1 MICAKDEKRRSEQHQ
16 TLDQPSRG
24 TESSPIHNGDG
35 GAFADAWERAGREAY
50 WAWPPDAVS
59 VPGVTA
65 SDDWTSEAEPEVT
78 PVPASTSSESMER

>member
-1 MICAKDEKRRSEQHQ
+1 MICAKGEKRRSGQYQ
-16 TLDQPSRG
+16 ALVQPSRG
-24 TESSPIHNGDG
+24 AESSPILIGDG
-35 GAFADAWERAGREAY
+35 GAFAGAWERTRRKAY

-59 VPGVTA
+59 VPGVAA

>member
-1 MICAKDEKRRSEQHQ
+1 MICAKGEKRRSGQYQ
-16 TLDQPSRG
+16 AQAQPSRG
-24 TESSPIHNGDG
+24 AESSPVPDEDG
-35 GAFADAWERAGREAY
+35 GAFAGAWERTRRKAY

-59 VPGVTA
+59 VPGVAA

>member
-1 MICAKDEKRRSEQHQ
+1 MICAKGEKRRSGQHQ
-16 TLDQPSRG
+16 NLTQPSRG
-24 TESSPIHNGDG
+24 AESSHILNGDG
-35 GAFADAWERAGREAY
+35 GAFAGAWERTRRKAY

-59 VPGVTA
+59 VPGVAA

>member
-1 MICAKDEKRRSEQHQ
+1 MICAKGEKRRSGQHQ
-16 TLDQPSRG
+16 TLAQPSRG
-24 TESSPIHNGDG
+24 TESSPILNGDG
-35 GAFADAWERAGREAY
+35 GAFAGAWERAGREAY

-59 VPGVTA
+59 VPDVAA

>member
-1 MICAKDEKRRSEQHQ
+1 MICAKGEKRRSRQYQ
-16 TLDQPSRG
+16 ALAQPSRRA
-24 TESSPIHNGDG
+24 ESSPILIGDG
-35 GAFADAWERAGREAY
+35 GAFAGAWERTRRKAY

-59 VPGVTA
+59 VPGVAA

>member
-1 MICAKDEKRRSEQHQ
+1 MKSAGQNSIRHWTNPQGEQKAP
-16 TLDQPSRG
+16 PSTTG
-24 TESSPIHNGDG
+24 TG
-35 GAFADAWERAGREAY
+35 GAFAGAWERAGREAY

-59 VPGVTA
+59 VPGVAA

>member
-1 MICAKDEKRRSEQHQ
+1 MICAKGEKRRSGQYQ
-16 TLDQPSRG
+16 ALAQPSRRA
-24 TESSPIHNGDG
+24 ESSPILIGDG
-35 GAFADAWERAGREAY
+35 GAFAGAWERTRRKAY

-59 VPGVTA
+59 VPGVAT

>member
-1 MICAKDEKRRSEQHQ
+1 MICAKGEKRRSEQYQ
-16 TLDQPSRG
+16 TLAQPSRRA
-24 TESSPIHNGDG
+24 ESSPILIGDG
-35 GAFADAWERAGREAY
+35 RAFAGAWERTSRKAY

-59 VPGVTA
+59 VPGVAA

>member
-35 GAFADAWERAGREAY
+35 GAFAGAWEHAGREAY

-59 VPGVTA
+59 VPGVAA

>member
-16 TLDQPSRG
+16 TLAQPSRG

-35 GAFADAWERAGREAY
+35 GAFAGAWERAGREAY

-59 VPGVTA
+59 VPGVAA

-78 PVPASTSSESMER
+78 PVPASTSSESIER

>member
-1 MICAKDEKRRSEQHQ
+1 MKSAGQDSIRHWTNPQGEQKAP
-16 TLDQPSRG
+16 PSSTG
-24 TESSPIHNGDG
+24 TGELSRVPGNV
-35 GAFADAWERAGREAY
+35 RGREAY

>member
-35 GAFADAWERAGREAY
+35 GAFAGAWERAGREAY

-59 VPGVTA
+59 VPDVAA

>member
-1 MICAKDEKRRSEQHQ
+1 MICAKGEKRRSRQYQ
-16 TLDQPSRG
+16 TLAQPSREA
-24 TESSPIHNGDG
+24 ESSPILIGDG
-35 GAFADAWERAGREAY
+35 GAFAGAWERTRRKAY

-59 VPGVTA
+59 VPGVAA

>member
-1 MICAKDEKRRSEQHQ
+1 MICAKDEKRRSGQHQ

-24 TESSPIHNGDG
+24 AESSPILNGDG
-35 GAFADAWERAGREAY
+35 GAFAGAWERAGREAY

-59 VPGVTA
+59 VPGVAA

>member
-1 MICAKDEKRRSEQHQ
+1 MICAKGEKRRSGQYQ
-16 TLDQPSRG
+16 ALAQPSRRA
-24 TESSPIHNGDG
+24 ESSPILIGDG
-35 GAFADAWERAGREAY
+35 GAFAGAWERTRRKAY

-59 VPGVTA
+59 VPGVAA

>member
-1 MICAKDEKRRSEQHQ
+1 MICAKGEKRRSGQYQ
-16 TLDQPSRG
+16 ALAQPSRG
-24 TESSPIHNGDG
+24 AESSPILIGDG
-35 GAFADAWERAGREAY
+35 GAFAGAWERTRRKAY

-59 VPGVTA
+59 VSGVAA

>member
-35 GAFADAWERAGREAY
+35 GAFAGAWERAGREAY

-78 PVPASTSSESMER
+78 PVPASTSSESIER

>member
-1 MICAKDEKRRSEQHQ
+1 MICAKGEKRRSEQYQ
-16 TLDQPSRG
+16 ALDQPSRG
-24 TESSPIHNGDG
+24 AESPPILIGDG
-35 GAFADAWERAGREAY
+35 GAFAGAWERTRRKAY

-59 VPGVTA
+59 VPGGAA